1 MALWNMD
8 VRVHASQEFSCYL
21 LFCTSFF
28 QYPSSSKSIS
38 FLFSDEMFHHFLFF
52 CIPIFSFSLPL
63 TFLESSPEDSPE
75 THSTQT
81 YSKFLETL
89 VNSTQFSSFRDLA
102 TLFYGDGNT
111 GASSV
116 VSSIEFDKD
125 GELFAVAGVTK
136 KIKVCA

>member
-1 MALWNMD
+1 
-8 VRVHASQEFSCYL
+8 
-21 LFCTSFF
+21 
-28 QYPSSSKSIS
+28 
-38 FLFSDEMFHHFLFF
+38 MFHHFLFV

-63 TFLESSPEDSPE
+63 PLESSPEDSPE

-81 YSKFLETL
+81 YSKFLQTL

-136 KIKVCA
+136 KIKVGMWIYYSELELANTTDKKSSMYK